1 MKQRRRSF
9 IIIGSVIVIT
19 LFIVLFFSV
28 INKKDNHMPAVQSP
42 DVGDVEWQPPEGEFM
57 THSKEPQVLWK
68 RDQQMIY
75 VQDLHLYYTSDGSGK
90 EVLYGWKKP
99 LSVQAWLNGEYLL
112 IGTQLIEEGSQ
123 KEGHRLASAEFPYV
137 HVCVA

>member
-19 LFIVLFFSV
+19 LSIVLFFSV
-28 INKKDNHMPAVQSP
+28 INKKDNQMPAVQSP
-42 DVGDVEWQPPEGEFM
+42 DVGNVEWQPPEGEFM

-75 VQDLHLYYTSDGSGK
+75 VQDLHLYYTSDGAGK
-90 EVLYGWKKP
+90 EVLHGWKKP
-99 LSVQAWLNGEYLL
+99 LSAQAWLNGEYLL
-112 IGTQLIEEGSQ
+112 IGT
-123 KEGHRLASAEFPYV
+123 RL
-137 HVCVA
+137 